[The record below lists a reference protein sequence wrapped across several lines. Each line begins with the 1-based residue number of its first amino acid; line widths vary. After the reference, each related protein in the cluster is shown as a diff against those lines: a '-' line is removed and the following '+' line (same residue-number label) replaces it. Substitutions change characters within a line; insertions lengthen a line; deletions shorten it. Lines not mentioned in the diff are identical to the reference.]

1 MLTVIKGGNE
11 MDCGFTEEQIIYIC
25 HELEG
30 LINKHTA
37 NIQKLNRHLEHH
49 PEQAA
54 KRMDKIYQSTS
65 KLKTICQLLR
75 VFAAEDTNK
84 KRRKKVLQQIDE
96 TLAYAANLLQMT
108 EMYLIVTDSETTSS
122 N

>member
-1 MLTVIKGGNE
+1 

-30 LINKHTA
+30 LINNHTA
-37 NIQKLNRHLEHH
+37 DIKKLSRHLEHH
-49 PEQAA
+49 PEQ
-54 KRMDKIYQSTS
+54 KTKTIDKLYQSTS
-65 KLKTICQLLR
+65 KLKAICQLLR
-75 VFAAEDTNK
+75 VFAAEDTNRE
-84 KRRKKVLQQIDE
+84 RRKGVLQQIDE
-96 TLAYAANLLQMT
+96 TLEYAANLLQMT